1 MSFHLSFAWSADKA
15 WKGQRAGV
23 SLHSHTSISRESIGI
38 LFEHGARN
46 PLVCWVLDREKAR
59 YQRRFGKP
67 LDFERAYWTSPVTPH
82 EAYSLEAKQIEVT
95 LGLPALVSLTDHDE
109 IEANKLLQ
117 LIEGGEQI
125 PISVEWTVPMENTF
139 FHFGVHNLPKDD
151 ADIWQARMQ
160 QFREF
165 PTLDALRALLS
176 GLLSNQG
183 VLVVLN
189 HPLWDEAG
197 IGIGQHEAVL
207 RRLLDKTRG
216 LIHALEL
223 NGLRT
228 WAENRMVIQI
238 AQEYGI
244 VPVSGGDRHGFEPN
258 ALLNITGAG
267 SFAEFADE
275 VRAGHSH
282 VVLMAQYR
290 ENRKLRCFQ
299 TAWDMIREHPLHPYG
314 QITCLDRSFFIR
326 DDGHHAALS
335 SLFTRGTPPLLSNV
349 LRAVRM
355 LESPRLRPALRV
367 ALSDG
372 EGLPS

>member
-1 MSFHLSFAWSADKA
+1 MSFQLSYAWLPEKNWTSA
-15 WKGQRAGV
+15 RTGV

-46 PLVCWVLDREKAR
+46 PLVSWVLDREKAR
-59 YQRRFGKP
+59 YLRRFGKP
-67 LDFERAYWTSPVTPH
+67 LDFECAYWTSPVTPH
-82 EAYSLEAKQIEVT
+82 EAFTLEAKQIEQT
-95 LGLPALVSLTDHDE
+95 LGLAPLVSLTDHDQ

-117 LIEGGEQI
+117 LVEGGQDI
-125 PISVEWTVPMENTF
+125 PISVEWTVPVEHTF
-139 FHFGVHNLPKDD
+139 FHLGIHNLPKSE
-151 ADIWQARMQ
+151 ADMWQQAMQ
-160 QFREF
+160 AFRAAPSLES
-165 PTLDALRALLS
+165 LCELLCQMVA
-176 GLLSNQG
+176 NPD

-197 IGIGQHEAVL
+197 IGLDHHEAVL
-207 RRLLDKTRG
+207 RRLLAGTCG

-228 WAENRMVIQI
+228 WAENRRVIGI
-238 AQEYGI
+238 AGEHGI
-244 VPVSGGDRHGFEPN
+244 PAVSGGDRHGFEPN
-258 ALLNITGAG
+258 ALLNVTNAG
-267 SFAEFADE
+267 SFGEFAEE

-290 ENRKLRCFQ
+290 ENRNLRCFQ
-299 TAWDMIREHPLHPYG
+299 TAWDMIREHPQHPYG
-314 QITCLDRSFFIR
+314 QVTCLDRAFFVK
-326 DDGHHAALS
+326 DNGKHAALS
-335 SLFTRGTPPLLSNV
+335 SLFTNGTPKLLANV
-349 LRAVRM
+349 LWAVRL

>member
-1 MSFHLSFAWSADKA
+1 MSFQLSMAWSEEKA
-15 WKGQRAGV
+15 WRNQRKGV
-23 SLHSHTSISRESIGI
+23 SLHSHTSVSRESIGI

-46 PLVCWVLDREKAR
+46 SLVCWVLDREKAR

-82 EAYSLEAKQIEVT
+82 EAYSLEAKQIEDT

-117 LIEGGEQI
+117 LVEDGQNI
-125 PISVEWTVPMENTF
+125 PISVEWTVPVENAF
-139 FHFGVHNLPKDD
+139 FHFGVHNLPKEHAD
-151 ADIWQARMQ
+151 AWHVRMQ
-160 QFREF
+160 EFRES
-165 PTLDALRALLS
+165 PTPAALSELLS
-176 GLLSNQG
+176 ELLMNRD

-197 IGIGQHEAVL
+197 IGIDNHEALL
-207 RRLLDKTRG
+207 RRLLVSTRG

-228 WAENRMVIQI
+228 WAENRKVIQI
-238 AQEYGI
+238 AEEYGI

-258 ALLNITGAG
+258 ALLNVTGATDF
-267 SFAEFADE
+267 SEFAEE
-275 VRAGHSH
+275 VRAGQSH
-282 VVLMAQYR
+282 VVLMSQYR

-299 TAWDMIREHPLHPYG
+299 TAWDMIREHPHHPYG
-314 QITCLDRSFFIR
+314 QVTCLDRAFYIR
-326 DDGHHAALS
+326 EDGQHAALS
-335 SLFTRGTPPLLSNV
+335 SLFTKGTPPLLSNV
-349 LRAVRM
+349 LRAVQF